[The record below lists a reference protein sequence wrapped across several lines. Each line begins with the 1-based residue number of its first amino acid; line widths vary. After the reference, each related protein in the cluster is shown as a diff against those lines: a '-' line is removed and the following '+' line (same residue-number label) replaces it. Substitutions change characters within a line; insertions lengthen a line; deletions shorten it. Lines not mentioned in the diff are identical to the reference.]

1 MALKPSE
8 LDVQLDTVAERIRRA
23 RATLVNCK
31 ANIGT
36 AQADLASIPT
46 AYSELITTIN
56 DLAAANPNNT
66 YYQGLKARKDALATE
81 FNALN
86 TTATSMVNDLAND
99 DPSA

>member
-1 MALKPSE
+1 MAIKTSE
-8 LDVQLDTVAERIRRA
+8 LDAQLDAVAERIRRD
-23 RATLVNCK
+23 RATLVQCK

-56 DLAAANPNNT
+56 DLAAANPNNA
-66 YYQGLKARKDALATE
+66 YFQSLKARKDALATE
-81 FNALN
+81 FMALN
-86 TTATSMVNDLAND
+86 TTATAMVSDLSND